1 MAAPQCMLQNLHAI
15 NEKTGLVSAALVA
28 TTVVPLTVQ
37 KKEDTSFSTIT
48 STIPATNREKQN
60 GHR

>member
-1 MAAPQCMLQNLHAI
+1 MLQNLHAI